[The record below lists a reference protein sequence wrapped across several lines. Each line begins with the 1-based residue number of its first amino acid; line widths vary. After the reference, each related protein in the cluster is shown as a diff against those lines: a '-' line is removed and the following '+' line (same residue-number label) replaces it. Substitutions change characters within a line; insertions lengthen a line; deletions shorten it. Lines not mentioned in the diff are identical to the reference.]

1 MCAQINLNF
10 IAFLNHNHLYRLES
24 VFNNATHS
32 SLDLTGFAGTLVL
45 CLEEMGLEIFMIT
58 LF

>member
-1 MCAQINLNF
+1 MGQKVSLIMQ
-10 IAFLNHNHLYRLES
+10 
-24 VFNNATHS
+24 HS

-45 CLEEMGLEIFMIT
+45 CLEEMGLEIFMTT